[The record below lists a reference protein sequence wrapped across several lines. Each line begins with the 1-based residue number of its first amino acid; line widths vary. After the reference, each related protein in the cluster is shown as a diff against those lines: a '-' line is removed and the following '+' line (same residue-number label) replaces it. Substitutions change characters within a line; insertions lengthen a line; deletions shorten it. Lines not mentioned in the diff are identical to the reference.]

1 MGGCQLYTM
10 FWHSTTVAWAHR
22 HGATFAPHKYE
33 LMHLTRS
40 PKRFN
45 MAAGVSLEGITKAP
59 QPTLR
64 ILGIALDSKLRW
76 GPHVKHMAE
85 RATQQ
90 SRALSAITGS
100 TWGATVDK
108 ARLVYNTVVRPVITY
123 GVTVW
128 TLLDGLLRPAHRHW
142 IGDVLER
149 QQHRCLRAVTS
160 GFRATSRKQLES
172 EAAVPP
178 LRAHMA
184 RLQLQARA
192 RMEAS
197 GVQAEIQEACE
208 RLKRQLAQRP
218 GRRRRAYIS
227 PGQARHRWAKSILWP
242 QRALECTKGCL
253 GLPPWADSHPA
264 ATPPPGTP
272 PRTVWQ
278 ARLLSEQWCWER
290 WHELHG
296 GPQPQVQLLD
306 PDPGGGDN
314 WKPDKMPYRA
324 TLRLRAGLSKAQSSI
339 LTQIRTGKVG
349 LAAFLCK
356 RRVPGFPTPA
366 CSCGAQW
373 ETAKHVILDCPQL
386 QRVRRSLY
394 TAAATTDYQVMIS
407 RPWPAAAL
415 TSWIVRHGVLPQFS
429 WAQEQLETGY

>member
-1 MGGCQLYTM
+1 MSTGIPQGSPVSPILFLFFNKDLVDFCARGTGKVSAIGFVDDVNILVVGNSTESNCRVLEHVHHGCT
-10 FWHSTTVAWAHR
+10 AWADR
-22 HGATFAPHKYE
+22 HGAAFAPHKYE

-40 PKRFN
+40 PRRFN
-45 MAAGVSLEGITKAP
+45 MAAGVNLEGITKAP

-64 ILGIALDSKLRW
+64 ILGILLDPKLRW
-76 GPHVKHMAE
+76 GPHMKRTAE

-90 SRALSAITGS
+90 NRALSAITGS
-100 TWGATVDK
+100 TWGATFDK
-108 ARLVYNTVVRPVITY
+108 ARLIYNTVVRPVITY
-123 GVTVW
+123 RPTVW
-128 TLLDGLLRPAHRHW
+128 SPLDSLLRPAHRRW
-142 IGDVLER
+142 IRDTLDQQ
-149 QQHRCLRAVTS
+149 QQHCLRSVTG

-197 GVQAEIQEACE
+197 GVRTEIQEACE
-208 RLKRQLAQRP
+208 QLRRQLARRP
-218 GRRRRAYIS
+218 GRRRRTYIS
-227 PGQARHRWAKSILWP
+227 PGQARHCWAESILWP
-242 QRALECTKGCL
+242 QRPLESTKGSL

-296 GPQPQVQLLD
+296 GPPPQVQLLD

-324 TLRLRAGLSKAQSSI
+324 SLRLCAGLSKAQSSI
-339 LTQIRTGKVG
+339 LTQMRTGKIG
-349 LAAFLCK
+349 LATFLC
-356 RRVPGFPTPA
+356 RRQVPGFPTPA
-366 CSCGAQW
+366 FCCGAQW
-373 ETAKHVILDCPQL
+373 ETAKHVVLECPRL
-386 QRVRRSLY
+386 Q
-394 TAAATTDYQVMIS
+394 
-407 RPWPAAAL
+407 
-415 TSWIVRHGVLPQFS
+415 
-429 WAQEQLETGY
+429 